1 MIEYV
6 RTQAKT
12 MQKINDLT
20 LPGEIVIFGST
31 YMSNFPMYELVNK
44 SMIESAVYNRSIRGL
59 TVRDALE
66 IVEECVIALRPGKIF
81 VSLGEEDEHNPDTI
95 SLYNRLISLLRSA
108 LPECELYLIGLTGTG
123 TYTESF
129 NQNLIHLC
137 DEKKVWSIHFT
148 KENITE
154 TELYKARFKQ
164 LSCYF
169 RRSRMTIS
177 DAVCVLRI

>member
-6 RTQAKT
+6 RMQATT

-66 IVEECVIALRPGKIF
+66 IVDECVISLRPGKIF
-81 VSLGEEDEHNPDTI
+81 VSLGEEDENTPNVI
-95 SLYNRLISLLRSA
+95 SLYNRLIFLLRSA
-108 LPECELYLIGLTGTG
+108 LPECELYLIGLTGT
-123 TYTESF
+123 YTESF

-137 DEKKVWSIHFT
+137 DGKKVRSIHFT
-148 KENITE
+148 TENITE
-154 TELYKARFKQ
+154 TELYKVRFKQ

-169 RRSRMTIS
+169 RRNSMTIS
-177 DAVCVLRI
+177 DAVYVLSI